1 MFLKEL
7 SGTVDISL
15 VAQKRDSSTAR
26 PDPEIEKTISG
37 KE

>member
-15 VAQKRDSSTAR
+15 VAQRDSSTAR